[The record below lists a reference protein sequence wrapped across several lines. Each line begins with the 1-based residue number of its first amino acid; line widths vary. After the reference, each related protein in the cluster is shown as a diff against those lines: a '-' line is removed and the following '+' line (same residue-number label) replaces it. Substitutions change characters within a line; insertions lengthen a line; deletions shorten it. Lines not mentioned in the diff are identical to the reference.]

1 MTSCSNCGAF
11 VTDDFAR
18 VFGDNDDEVHACPE
32 CSDDTVV
39 RNGAAAKP
47 DFERRCPP
55 DGVRRA

>member
-11 VTDDFAR
+11 VTDRFAR
-18 VFGDNDDEVHACPE
+18 VFGDNDEKVHAC
-32 CSDDTVV
+32 SDCEGDTAV

-55 DGVRRA
+55 DGRRA